1 MKNKYFGHELRKGVE
16 TLAHKVCQ
24 HIGLAPVSIEWS
36 AHVSTAGISQCG
48 TMYLADI
55 RDDAVVPAST
65 FTRYCGYVIH
75 ELCHRRWTDFSVD
88 SGIRY
93 VRTLHN
99 AVEDAWIEHNAINSG
114 MTGNVRDLLST
125 LVEQIVQESLVAVQD
140 WANPAQYPFAL
151 AVYLRNHAQTRV
163 PLAQGLEPIFAQA
176 ADMLTTATSSKD
188 TLAIAEWVYAQLKNL
203 SQDNP
208 QDNPDNG
215 DPGEGQGGTQEGAQD
230 ASDGSESAD
239 QGQGKGKG
247 TPDQENGSDV
257 GQATAPADD
266 CYPREVEP
274 RADAPKGTQGT
285 GCFDKSARIAD
296 DHYHLSH
303 DANPLFDLPVP
314 VSAKLQHEVRQLFE
328 STDICEFTRN
338 HKAGSINVHALP
350 FTQTTDRVFKRR
362 FEQDG
367 IDSAVIILVDVSSSM
382 FDDVGN
388 RDAARAKNAVATC
401 HALLDTLGRAGV
413 ATCVMAFDTY
423 TSVIKPWSMSIA
435 QGKRN
440 VSRLKECGST
450 NDYFAVRVAH
460 EMLYAR
466 PEARKVLFVL
476 TDGEGHQDA
485 TRKQVQSG
493 ERLGVTTIGVG
504 IQLKVGSVYANNVF
518 VKESKDLG
526 TASFK
531 GIKLAA

>member
-36 AHVSTAGISQCG
+36 AYVSTAGISQYG
-48 TMYLADI
+48 NMYLADI

-75 ELCHRRWTDFSVD
+75 ELCHRKWTDFSVD

-99 AVEDAWIEHNAINSG
+99 AVEDAWIEHNAIDSG

-125 LVEQIVQESLVAVQD
+125 LVEQIVQESLVVVQD
-140 WANPAQYPFAL
+140 WADPAQYPFAL
-151 AVYLRNHAQTRV
+151 AVYLRKHAQTHV

-215 DPGEGQGGTQEGAQD
+215 DPGEGQEGSQD
-230 ASDGSESAD
+230 ASDGPESGD

-247 TPDQENGSDV
+247 TPGQENGSGV
-257 GQATAPADD
+257 GQATAPGDG
-266 CYPREVEP
+266 CYPIEVEP
-274 RADAPKGTQGT
+274 RANAPEGTEGT
-285 GCFDKSARIAD
+285 GCFDKSAKFTD
-296 DHYHLSH
+296 GDYHLSKG
-303 DANPLFDLPVP
+303 ANPLFDLPVP

-382 FDDVGN
+382 FDDIGN

-401 HALLDTLGRAGV
+401 HALLTLWVGQGLQPASWHSTHTLRSSNPGQCLSPRASV
-413 ATCVMAFDTY
+413 TCPA
-423 TSVIKPWSMSIA
+423 
-435 QGKRN
+435 
-440 VSRLKECGST
+440 
-450 NDYFAVRVAH
+450 
-460 EMLYAR
+460 
-466 PEARKVLFVL
+466 
-476 TDGEGHQDA
+476 
-485 TRKQVQSG
+485 
-493 ERLGVTTIGVG
+493 
-504 IQLKVGSVYANNVF
+504 
-518 VKESKDLG
+518 
-526 TASFK
+526 
-531 GIKLAA
+531 